1 MYIKL
6 LGVPA
11 KMFNLCDCLAIT
23 GNLLC
28 SCGGFVRVCR
38 GVRIVLCQYHYLFRQ
53 RSFIKWAV
61 NLVVKMVPDPKS
73 IVKQGLA
80 FLLVVHSSQS

>member
-1 MYIKL
+1 M
-6 LGVPA
+6 
-11 KMFNLCDCLAIT
+11 
-23 GNLLC
+23 
-28 SCGGFVRVCR
+28 RVCR
-38 GVRIVLCQYHYLFRQ
+38 GVRILLCQYHYLFRQ
-53 RSFIKWAV
+53 RSFIKWVV